1 MSSIASR
8 RILKDLKT
16 LENEDSDYF
25 RAEPSQDNI
34 FYWKGYIMPPE
45 DTLYFG
51 MILPFEIFFEEGYPK
66 KAPKVK
72 FPPNGIF
79 HPNFY
84 IDGNI
89 CVDMLQDKWTPQYDV
104 KSIILSIVLLLR
116 EPNPDSP
123 ANAAAAKMFVHSFDE
138 FKMKVRENVER
149 SWKHSP
155 F

>member
-1 MSSIASR
+1 MSSTASR
-8 RILKDLKT
+8 RILKDLKI
-16 LENEDSDYF
+16 LEGEDSDYF

-34 FYWKGYIMPPE
+34 FYWKGFIMPPE

-66 KAPKVK
+66 KPPKVK

-84 IDGNI
+84 PDGNV
-89 CVDMLQDKWTPQYDV
+89 CVDILQDKWTPQYDV

-123 ANAAAAKMFVHSFDE
+123 ANPQAAKMIMSNYEE
-138 FKMKVRENVER
+138 FRMKVRENVEK
-149 SWKHSP
+149 SWRHAK